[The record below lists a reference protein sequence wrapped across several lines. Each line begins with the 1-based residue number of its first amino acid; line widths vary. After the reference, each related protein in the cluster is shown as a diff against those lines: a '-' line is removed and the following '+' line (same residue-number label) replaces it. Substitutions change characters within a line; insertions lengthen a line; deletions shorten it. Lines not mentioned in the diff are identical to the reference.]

1 VPANVLTPEI
11 EELAGIGTWMWDV
24 AQDTM
29 SWSAQVYRIFDISP
43 GTPLTPAEM
52 PGLRPESGEGLVAT
66 TLRQALRHGTPW
78 RMVHPAVTASGRPI
92 WLRSSGRVER
102 TDGRTVRMLGI
113 LQDVTEEQAA
123 KVELERNKVL
133 LEEIS
138 ALSGTG
144 GWEFDVAANRV
155 LWSRETRRIYE
166 VGDAFEPTAESL
178 KPLFSPGSLEIQDAC
193 IQRAIATS
201 APAVCE
207 LDALTLSGR
216 PIRVKSTCRVEHTD
230 QAITRIIG
238 TVQDI
243 TRQHA
248 TEQTLDRT
256 KRILKDIASLTGV
269 GGWEVSLP
277 SGEMFW
283 TSQVRRIF
291 EVDNDF
297 APTNESMAQFI
308 PPDELVRVQEAV
320 SDAAQN
326 GSGFDLEFNASTA
339 TGREVRLRSVGH
351 RQTLNGKPTRV
362 IGTLEDVTARRK
374 AEADRSRHEALNEQ
388 VSRLSRIGG
397 WQFDVRTKETIW
409 SPEVRRIYEVA
420 EDYNPPLGD
429 HPKFVAPE
437 FQDIVTQARRQG
449 LVHGLPVELEFQ
461 AITATGRR
469 IWVRNI
475 YQAER
480 VDGRTV
486 RFFGTAQDVTEQRVV
501 QERMDALHARLTAS
515 IEAAELRVWE
525 IDLDSGILTWAQDAP
540 PALAAAATGGDLD
553 AQAALALL
561 HPDDQVKFEKTVHEV
576 HASGQPSVLR
586 VRVRAPDN
594 VFRRIEM
601 RLRPSISAAGRRKV
615 LGVSRDVT
623 RDVALNDELD
633 RKRRE
638 AEASSLAKSQFV
650 ARMSHEIRTPMS
662 GVIGMLEVLLRAEV
676 DPVKKS
682 HAATALKSARDLM
695 SVLDDIIDVS
705 QLESRHLALDIVAFS
720 LRSVVDDVVTLFGTL
735 AGEKS
740 LVLSSDIDLSV
751 PDWVKGDP
759 RRVRQVLTNLVGNAI
774 KFTPAGKV
782 EIALRYSPVTGTALF
797 SVRDTGEGIPES
809 SIGSVFEQFFQA
821 NSAATRRHGGSG
833 LGLAISRQLVGMMEG
848 EIQVESEVGVGST
861 FTFTIHAPLTGP
873 PSRTNGEPDATPA
886 RSLRVLVAE
895 DNLPMQRIL
904 CALLEAGGHE
914 MTVVSDGRA
923 AVAAAASG
931 TYDVILMDVM
941 MPVMDG
947 PTATQQIR
955 DLGGRAGGVPIIA
968 LTANALVG
976 DRDRY
981 LQVGMTDYLS
991 KPINV
996 AALFAALARVTRGSE
1011 GPPGRP

>member
-1 VPANVLTPEI
+1 VPADVLTPEI
-11 EELAGIGTWMWDV
+11 EELAGIGTWVWDV
-24 AQDTM
+24 EHDAL
-29 SWSAQVYRIFDISP
+29 SWSAQTYRIFEVEP
-43 GTPLTPAEM
+43 GTPLTPSDM
-52 PGLRPESGEGLVAT
+52 SKVRPPGERDALTA
-66 TLRQALRHGTPW
+66 TLREALRDGKPW
-78 RMVHPAVTASGRPI
+78 KTVHAAVTLKGRPI
-92 WLRSSGRVER
+92 WVRSSGRVEQVN
-102 TDGRTVRMLGI
+102 GRTVRMLGV
-113 LQDVTEEQAA
+113 LQDITEDQYAR
-123 KVELERNKVL
+123 VELERNKIL

-144 GWEFDVAANRV
+144 GWEFDVANNRV
-155 LWSRETRRIYE
+155 FWSKEARRIYE
-166 VGDAFEPTAESL
+166 VDDTFEPTPDSL
-178 KPLFSPGSLEIQDAC
+178 QPLFAPGALEVQDAC
-193 IQRAIATS
+193 IQRAIATD
-201 APAVCE
+201 APAECE
-207 LDALTLSGR
+207 IDARTISGR
-216 PIRVKSTCRVEHTD
+216 PIRVKTVCRVERQDD
-230 QAITRIIG
+230 QIIRITG
-238 TVQDI
+238 TVQDVTQQREI
-243 TRQHA
+243 
-248 TEQTLDRT
+248 EQTLDRA
-256 KRILKDIASLTGV
+256 KRLLKDISRLTGV

-277 SGEMFW
+277 SGAMIW
-283 TSQVRRIF
+283 TSQVRRLF
-291 EVDNDF
+291 EVDDTF
-297 APTNESMAQFI
+297 EPTSESLAQLI
-308 PPDELVRVQEAV
+308 PPDDLARMEASVREAGRNGV
-320 SDAAQN
+320 SF
-326 GSGFDLEFNASTA
+326 SLEFDASTVS
-339 TGREVRLRSVGH
+339 GRKLRLRSIGH
-351 RQTLNGKPTRV
+351 RMTAEGQPPRI
-362 IGTLEDVTARRK
+362 IGTLEDVTAQRK
-374 AEADRSRHEALNEQ
+374 TEQDQKRYEALNEQ
-388 VSRLSRIGG
+388 VSRLSGIGG
-397 WQFDVRTKETIW
+397 WEFDVRTKETVW

-420 EDYNPPLGD
+420 EDYNPPLED
-429 HPKFVAPE
+429 HPKFIAPE

-449 LVHGLPVELEFQ
+449 LVHGHPVELEFQ
-461 AITATGRR
+461 AITARGRR
-469 IWVRNI
+469 IWVRNV

-486 RFFGTAQDVTEQRVV
+486 RFFGTAQDTTTQHAA
-501 QERMDALHARLTAS
+501 QERLDALRARLTAA

-525 IDLDSGILTWAQDAP
+525 IDLDAGTLTWTQDAP
-540 PALAAAATGGDLD
+540 PALATSDIGSALSASAAMT
-553 AQAALALL
+553 LL
-561 HPDDQVKFEKTVHEV
+561 HPDDEESFETLVHQV
-576 HASGQPSVLR
+576 ASSGQSSAIR
-586 VRVRAPDN
+586 VRVRGPDN
-594 VFRRIEM
+594 DFRHVEM
-601 RLRPSISAAGRRKV
+601 RLRPSASGAERRKV

-623 RDVALNDELD
+623 RDVTLTDELD

-676 DPVKKS
+676 DPIKKS

-740 LVLSSDIDLSV
+740 LVLTSDIGASV

-774 KFTPAGKV
+774 KFTSAGRI
-782 EIALRYSPVTGTALF
+782 EIALRYSPSTGTALF

-833 LGLAISRQLVGMMEG
+833 LGLAISRQLVGMMDG

-861 FTFTIHAPLTGP
+861 FTFTIHAPLTDP
-873 PSRTNGEPDATPA
+873 PSRKTGEPDAVPA
-886 RSLRVLVAE
+886 RILRVLVAE

-914 MTVVSDGRA
+914 TTVVADGRA

-931 TYDVILMDVM
+931 TFDVILMDVM
-941 MPVMDG
+941 MPLMDG
-947 PTATQQIR
+947 PTATQRIR
-955 DLGGRAGGVPIIA
+955 ELGGRAGGVPIIA

-996 AALFAALARVTRGSE
+996 AALFAALAKVAPRLEAAS
-1011 GPPGRP
+1011 GRP